1 MLTKQAKCCK
11 MRVEMVCYKQ
21 IECAGDIDLPKL
33 TDKDI
38 SKINSVLAKDDRA
51 EVIPTKDGVKVVHIK
66 RQLVK

>member
-1 MLTKQAKCCK
+1 
-11 MRVEMVCYKQ
+11 MVCYKQ

-33 TDKDI
+33 TEKDI